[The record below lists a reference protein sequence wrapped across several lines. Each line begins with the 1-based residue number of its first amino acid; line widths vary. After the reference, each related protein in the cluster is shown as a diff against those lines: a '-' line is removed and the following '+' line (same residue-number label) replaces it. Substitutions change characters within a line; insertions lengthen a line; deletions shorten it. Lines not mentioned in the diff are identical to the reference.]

1 MCSTDKMAA
10 SSGSGQQILALCI
23 KKCLQG
29 SEKKLMSSLD
39 GQSTLNDM
47 FKKFHTFKENPLIIS
62 KTIAQFQCKI
72 GLSPSIESFEVGGE
86 MLVDELQSH

>member
-1 MCSTDKMAA
+1 MA
-10 SSGSGQQILALCI
+10 LVLRI
-23 KKCLQG
+23 KKCLHG

-39 GQSTLNDM
+39 GQSTLNDV
-47 FKKFHTFKENPLIIS
+47 FKKFHTFKENPLIIL